1 MSDEREEMRLLLQE
15 ARRLVLDLY
24 RLKDALVDDF
34 SAILN
39 LASQSALEKTLE
51 KAVEDFNKKKPGSGG
66 GFRLKKVG

>member
-34 SAILN
+34 SAIL
-39 LASQSALEKTLE
+39 
-51 KAVEDFNKKKPGSGG
+51 
-66 GFRLKKVG
+66 RM